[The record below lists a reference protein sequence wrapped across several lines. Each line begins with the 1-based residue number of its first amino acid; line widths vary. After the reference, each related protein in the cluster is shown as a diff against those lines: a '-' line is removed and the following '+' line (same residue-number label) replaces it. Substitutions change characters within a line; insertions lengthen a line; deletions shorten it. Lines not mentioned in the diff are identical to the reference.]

1 MTLTIHSLVINHFL
15 YYLSI
20 QYFTIHTEIPIKCLV
35 PGMPSPGKGP
45 GKGGGVSPLLT
56 KIQLGPDT
64 YTIGWSHLL
73 VSTTSSISLIGKT
86 RRFRWIESK

>member
-1 MTLTIHSLVINHFL
+1 MFALV
-15 YYLSI
+15 
-20 QYFTIHTEIPIKCLV
+20 T
-35 PGMPSPGKGP
+35 GMPSPGKGP

-73 VSTTSSISLIGKT
+73 MSTTLLISLIGKT
-86 RRFRWIESK
+86 RGLRRIESN

>member
-1 MTLTIHSLVINHFL
+1 MFALV
-15 YYLSI
+15 
-20 QYFTIHTEIPIKCLV
+20 T
-35 PGMPSPGKGP
+35 GMPSPGKGP

-64 YTIGWSHLL
+64 YTIGWSRLL
-73 VSTTSSISLIGKT
+73 ASTTSLISLIGKT

>member
-1 MTLTIHSLVINHFL
+1 MFALV
-15 YYLSI
+15 
-20 QYFTIHTEIPIKCLV
+20 T
-35 PGMPSPGKGP
+35 GMPSPGKGP

-73 VSTTSSISLIGKT
+73 TSTTFSDWENMK
-86 RRFRWIESK
+86 IEKD